1 MLHGTHGIY
10 GVSSSRLY
18 EKSHDGASYIFSM
31 TYGMQNYVGRE
42 VIKIY
47 SGFCIN
53 SAP

>member
-1 MLHGTHGIY
+1 MGFM
-10 GVSSSRLY
+10 VSVQVGY
-18 EKSHDGASYIFSM
+18 MKKSHDGASYIFSM